1 MNHDCAP
8 RAESS
13 EGGRGGQKQEWEE
26 EALLSLEVGDQP
38 CPEGLLASEHRGEAG
53 RGVGG
58 HLYGNCTPRPLLVVV
73 VGPGLAQGSP
83 GSRGQSTWCTS
94 GPYFPSGLWGDAQEW
109 GSTDL
114 SGGHLYLTVAV
125 PCPQRG
131 CEGLTEAGPSVNAM
145 ASPVP
150 LSWEPGQDVVGL
162 SLSSP
167 PASVSPNSLDQAPC
181 GGSNPK
187 DFQLRPQESYL
198 PLSQTFTGL
207 IAPPPNQPLP

>member
-1 MNHDCAP
+1 M
-8 RAESS
+8 
-13 EGGRGGQKQEWEE
+13 GRSRSGKRKPCSAFKW
-26 EALLSLEVGDQP
+26 GDQP
-38 CPEGLLASEHRGEAG
+38 CPEGLLASEHCGEAG

-58 HLYGNCTPRPLLVVV
+58 HLHGNCTPRPLLVVV
-73 VGPGLAQGSP
+73 VGPGLAQGSR

-94 GPYFPSGLWGDAQEW
+94 GPTPSPTKPLFPLWSVGDAQEW

-114 SGGHLYLTVAV
+114 SEGGHLYLTVAV

-145 ASPVP
+145 AGPVP
-150 LSWEPGQDVVGL
+150 LSWEPGQDLAGL

-181 GGSNPK
+181 GGSNSK
-187 DFQLRPQESYL
+187 HFQLRPQESDL

-207 IAPPPNQPLP
+207 PAPLPNQPLP